1 MAAPS
6 GVFAAV
12 RNMVAPTAA
21 TSYSLL
27 PTSSD
32 QGSNVNNANNEKR
45 YYSEPMS
52 VTSSTASTASTLS
65 VTGNNKDVGSPNPN
79 KEERPAS
86 RGMVVFSVLFY
97 LVAALVMVSRCSADA
112 HRPSLTCCH
121 CLARSSRTNGC
132 STPSPC
138 PSSFSSFSSQ
148 WLSYFCMSLQSS
160 VSRSS
165 LRKHVLGLTSATRSR
180 LLHHPECPIK
190 RVQGP
195 APSSQHQRYWSHLQH
210 VLPAIRRRVL
220 LPSRARTGSA
230 LHRLLFIS
238 LAQIE
243 DISRSTSWRL
253 CRLHRLLSRG
263 ISRAFACES
272 DGDPSWRLQLAH
284 YISACNCREA
294 SFECGEGVD
303 NGARVLQQSLISGSA
318 GPARH
323 CERRVHDCAIH
334 GHRRRTGLSDFSYWR
349 NRHWRVWFLD
359 LYRWLPQHQG
369 DKSRHA
375 YDLVGCKRC
384 HSDFSGHVVLR
395 RHHYG
400 VSRIVLSST

>member
-1 MAAPS
+1 
-6 GVFAAV
+6 
-12 RNMVAPTAA
+12 
-21 TSYSLL
+21 
-27 PTSSD
+27 
-32 QGSNVNNANNEKR
+32 
-45 YYSEPMS
+45 MS

-65 VTGNNKDVGSPNPN
+65 ASGTNKDVGSPNPN

-180 LLHHPECPIK
+180 LLHHPERPIK
-190 RVQGP
+190 RVQGS
-195 APSSQHQRYWSHLQH
+195 APSSQHQRHWTNLQH

-220 LPSRARTGSA
+220 LSSRARTGIA
-230 LHRLLFIS
+230 FRRFLLVS

-243 DISRSTSWRL
+243 DFSRSTSWRIR
-253 CRLHRLLSRG
+253 RLHWLLPRC
-263 ISRAFACES
+263 ISRASACES
-272 DGDPSWRLQLAH
+272 DGYPSGRFQLAH
-284 YISACNCREA
+284 YISARNRRKA
-294 SFECGEGVD
+294 SFECREGVD
-303 NGARVLQQSLISGSA
+303 DGACVL
-318 GPARH
+318 
-323 CERRVHDCAIH
+323 
-334 GHRRRTGLSDFSYWR
+334 
-349 NRHWRVWFLD
+349 
-359 LYRWLPQHQG
+359 
-369 DKSRHA
+369 
-375 YDLVGCKRC
+375 
-384 HSDFSGHVVLR
+384 
-395 RHHYG
+395 
-400 VSRIVLSST
+400 